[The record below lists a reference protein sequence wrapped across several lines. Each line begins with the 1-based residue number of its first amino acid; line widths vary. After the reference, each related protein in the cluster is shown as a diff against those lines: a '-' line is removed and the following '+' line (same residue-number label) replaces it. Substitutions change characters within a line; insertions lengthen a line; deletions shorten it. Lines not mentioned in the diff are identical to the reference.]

1 MLLLLL
7 LWERRLRTLY
17 TPQKYFFVV
26 STYQACV
33 LLQFQSAGSDA
44 LSYSDLE
51 TGTGLNAET
60 LKPVL
65 AILVKQ
71 RVLEQKDG
79 GATYELNLGFKSK
92 KIRVPLNVPV
102 KAEQKAES
110 AEVMK
115 VKGPSLFPRNLFSSR
130 ASRAQTL
137 PVLGFSAEDLLS
149 CRDSTARRRGPQ
161 ALDPGYDRPVRC
173 VGS

>member
-1 MLLLLL
+1 MNPG
-7 LWERRLRTLY
+7 RLRTLY

-115 VKGPSLFPRNLFSSR
+115 VRPPPPFLWICFFSSR
-130 ASRAQTL
+130 AMS
-137 PVLGFSAEDLLS
+137 
-149 CRDSTARRRGPQ
+149 STDTFGPRF
-161 ALDPGYDRPVRC
+161 RPRKLT
-173 VGS
+173 

>member
-1 MLLLLL
+1 MS
-7 LWERRLRTLY
+7 RRLRTLY

-33 LLQFQSAGSDA
+33 LLQFNSSGSDA

-51 TGTGLNAET
+51 TGTGLNADT

-65 AILVKQ
+65 ALLVKQ
-71 RVLEQKDG
+71 RVLELKDG
-79 GATYELNLGFKSK
+79 DTYELNLGFKSK

-115 VKGPSLFPRNLFSSR
+115 VR
-130 ASRAQTL
+130 
-137 PVLGFSAEDLLS
+137 
-149 CRDSTARRRGPQ
+149 
-161 ALDPGYDRPVRC
+161 RPVPLECITSRC
-173 VGS
+173 